1 MQKYTP
7 LKDQPS
13 GTAVAVTT
21 VNGYNPV
28 NTIDSTL
35 STTMDTI
42 DNNASAKHYNN
53 KTNMAKLQWWHAPT
67 PRISL
72 DMNSTILNPNER
84 TTMNGVSATPNTETG
99 LENENV
105 LSGKNLAKHLQQHQ
119 NQNQYHHQQ
128 HHHSPYRGKSH
139 SETNASPLSKSA
151 SSSRHKIHNLS
162 VSSIDRLSNKIPHT
176 NQFSIEEEQDQNK
189 QDSQLLLNGKF
200 NFILL

>member
-13 GTAVAVTT
+13 GTGVAVTT
-21 VNGYNPV
+21 ANGYNAV

-35 STTMDTI
+35 NTTMDTI

-84 TTMNGVSATPNTETG
+84 TTMNGVSATQIESG
-99 LENENV
+99 IENDNV
-105 LSGKNLAKHLQQHQ
+105 LSGKNLAKHLQQH
-119 NQNQYHHQQ
+119 HHQ
-128 HHHSPYRGKSH
+128 HYHSPYHGKSH

-151 SSSRHKIHNLS
+151 SSSRHKMHNLS
-162 VSSIDRLSNKIPHT
+162 ASSIDRLSNKIPLT

-200 NFILL
+200 NFILLLKY